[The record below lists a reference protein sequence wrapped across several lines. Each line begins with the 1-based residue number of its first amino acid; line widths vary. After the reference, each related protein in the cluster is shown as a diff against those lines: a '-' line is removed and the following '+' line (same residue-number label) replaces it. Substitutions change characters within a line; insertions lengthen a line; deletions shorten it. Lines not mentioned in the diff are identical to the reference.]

1 MVNDREQHLIELEE
15 KNKMEK
21 VLSVS
26 KVLQAVA
33 SWWTSSRPLS

>member
-1 MVNDREQHLIELEE
+1 MTEQGLIELEE
-15 KNKMEK
+15 KNKMQK

-33 SWWTSSRPLS
+33 